1 MKSEI
6 AKIGPPWNGGDIQ
19 TWPGVAGN
27 PGESN
32 YLANNVN
39 PFLPD
44 PVNTSDFRG
53 GKKHGKKHSK
63 KPSKKHSKKMK
74 KPKKTKKGMKKT
86 KKMKKTMK
94 KRK

>member
-53 GKKHGKKHSK
+53 GKKPSKKH
-63 KPSKKHSKKMK
+63 SKKHSKKMK
-74 KPKKTKKGMKKT
+74 KTKKTMKKT
-86 KKMKKTMK
+86 KKTKKNKKTMK